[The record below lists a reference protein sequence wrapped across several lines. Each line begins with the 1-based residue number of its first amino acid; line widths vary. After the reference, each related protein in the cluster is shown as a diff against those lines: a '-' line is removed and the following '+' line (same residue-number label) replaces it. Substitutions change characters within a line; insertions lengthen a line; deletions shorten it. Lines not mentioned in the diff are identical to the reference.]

1 MQLYESEE
9 RLQFILKIDFF
20 LYQKILKNIVLIDD
34 RIFSKKMNESEGYLF
49 FFPRY
54 SSHSMVSNESRSRR
68 KLLWKNVKRGRAF
81 LVSVDR

>member
-9 RLQFILKIDFF
+9 RLQFILKIDF
-20 LYQKILKNIVLIDD
+20 IVSKNIVLIDD